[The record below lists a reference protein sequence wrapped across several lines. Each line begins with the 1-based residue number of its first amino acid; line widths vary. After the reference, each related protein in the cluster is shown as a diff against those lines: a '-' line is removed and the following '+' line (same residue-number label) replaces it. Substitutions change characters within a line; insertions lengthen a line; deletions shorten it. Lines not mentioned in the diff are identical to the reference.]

1 MKKTL
6 IIVAL
11 GIAAVA
17 TLTGCSAPA
26 PAAPGTVEKDGA
38 EVWTNSVDTSVGAV
52 DCVFYD
58 GTESAAVQCDW
69 ANLGKATATVAL
81 NNGEGRV
88 GVVQQTVSGHRVDCV
103 TYDSTKSGGLSC
115 NLLGAQK

>member
-1 MKKTL
+1 VKKPL
-6 IIVAL
+6 IVIAL

-17 TLTGCSAPA
+17 TLAGCSAPA
-26 PAAPGTVEKDGA
+26 PAPAGTVEQDGA

-81 NNGEGRV
+81 NEGEGRV
-88 GVVQQTVSGHRVDCV
+88 GVVKQKVSGHRVDCV

-115 NLLGAQK
+115 NLPSVQK